1 MGLDAKGRNFS
12 APRLTPGKTSE
23 HLVYGSPSMLKDQE
37 RQIAVMEE
45 RARRYGFGGMRSVNS
60 ANMGSASSISTGLSR
75 VSYGTPTTQNNY
87 AITAKPITTASN
99 PNNRSTMANSMAGT
113 AGAAANKNKG
123 VPIIVGFIIFMMFG
137 PMIIAILAAVLSGI
151 MELIDYL

>member
-12 APRLTPGKTSE
+12 APRLTPGKTSD

-37 RQIAVMEE
+37 RQIAVMEA

-60 ANMGSASSISTGLSR
+60 VSMGSASSISTGLSR

-87 AITAKPITTASN
+87 AITAKPITAESN

-113 AGAAANKNKG
+113 AGAANKNKG
-123 VPIIVGFIIFMMFG
+123 VPIVVGFILFLMFG
-137 PMIIAILAAVLSGI
+137 PIIIGILAAILSGI